1 MTLDN
6 VKSIIYDITAEFFK
20 DATVIWSE
28 QVNTKPEPPYV
39 TLKIG
44 GIRKTLFPLVDGEE
58 RAYNCSTTLE
68 INIYTKGK
76 AVTRAE
82 ECVTGNYINTA
93 TSDLLDLFCFIE
105 SDVVIDQLAA
115 YGVDIMLEPPVRD
128 LTGLQNDSK
137 YRYRAMAEATVSF
150 TQYANGPYGV
160 GGGNILPNASG
171 GGTVEMSNSKND
183 IIEQVEIT
191 RKNNEGGN

>member
-1 MTLDN
+1 MTLEN

-20 DATVIWSE
+20 GATVIWSE
-28 QVNTKPEPPYV
+28 QVNTKPEPPYI
-39 TLKIG
+39 TLKTG

-68 INIYTKGK
+68 INLYTKGQK
-76 AVTRAE
+76 ITVAE
-82 ECVTGNYINTA
+82 GVTGNYKNTA
-93 TSDLLDLFCFIE
+93 TSDLLDFFSFIE
-105 SDVVIDQLAA
+105 SDIVVDQLSA
-115 YGVDIMLEPPVRD
+115 YGLDIMLEPPVRD

-160 GGGNILPNASG
+160 GKGNILPNASG
-171 GGTVEMSNSKND
+171 GGTVEMSNAKND
-183 IIEQVEIT
+183 IIEEVDI
-191 RKNNEGGN
+191 KNKNYEGGN

>member
-1 MTLDN
+1 MTLEN

-20 DATVIWSE
+20 GATVIWSE

-39 TLKIG
+39 TLKTG
-44 GIRKTLFPLVDGEE
+44 GIRKNAFPLVDEEE

-68 INIYTKGK
+68 INLYTKGQK
-76 AVTRAE
+76 ITVAE
-82 ECVTGNYINTA
+82 GVTGNYKNTA
-93 TSDLLDLFCFIE
+93 TSDLLDFFSFIE
-105 SDVVIDQLAA
+105 SDIVVDQLSA
-115 YGVDIMLEPPVRD
+115 YGLDIMLEPPIRD

-160 GGGNILPNASG
+160 GSGNSLPNASG
-171 GGTVEMSNSKND
+171 GGTVEMSNAKND
-183 IIEQVEIT
+183 IIEEVDI
-191 RKNNEGGN
+191 KNKN